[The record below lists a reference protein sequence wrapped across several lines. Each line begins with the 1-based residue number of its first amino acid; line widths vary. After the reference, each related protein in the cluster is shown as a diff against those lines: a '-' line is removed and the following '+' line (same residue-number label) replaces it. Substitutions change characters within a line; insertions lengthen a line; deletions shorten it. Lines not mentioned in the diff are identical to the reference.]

1 MILYRSFWTL
11 SGSPDLLGHPT
22 FLTVAKTS
30 NLTPE
35 QTLYKLAQ
43 LQGITP
49 LSGTTQV
56 EHMRQDLNV
65 ESAEWKE
72 DGIQREIEL
81 VKKLIE

>member
-1 MILYRSFWTL
+1 
-11 SGSPDLLGHPT
+11 LLGHPT
-22 FLTVAKTS
+22 FLTIAKTN

-35 QTLYKLAQ
+35 QTVYKLAQ

-65 ESAEWKE
+65 EAAEWKE
-72 DGIQREIEL
+72 DGIQREVEL